1 MKDKLLKGLN
11 WLMGV
16 CIVIGL
22 ATLVYWG
29 YYFLLTGWKLIFTTK

>member
-1 MKDKLLKGLN
+1 MKQRLLKALN
-11 WLMGV
+11 WLMIA

-22 ATLVYWG
+22 VTLVYWG